1 MFGRFLN
8 SPENLV
14 RAITTETTVAEHDD
28 DALIREID
36 EELRHEQA
44 QKLWKTYGN
53 YVIGVAVVV
62 VCVVAGYQGWV
73 AYDRSQK
80 QEATD
85 RLIGASSLADA
96 GDSSAAIEG
105 LAKLEEGKAGE
116 IAILAA
122 LRRAALVAKDG
133 DKETAAVAYFAIADD
148 KSASKPF
155 RDLATVLGA
164 VQSLDMS
171 SDNAQAVIDRLK
183 PLIDSNSN
191 WRHSAREISAV
202 AALEI
207 GQTEQAREHLQAIAL
222 DAQAPGGVR
231 SRAQEQLQAI
241 GQ

>member
-1 MFGRFLN
+1 M
-8 SPENLV
+8 
-14 RAITTETTVAEHDD
+14 AERDD
-28 DALIREID
+28 DGLIREID
-36 EELRHEQA
+36 EELRQEQA
-44 QKLWKTYGN
+44 QKLWKTYGK
-53 YVIGVAVVV
+53 YVIGVAIVV
-62 VCVVAGYQGWV
+62 VCVVAGYQGWT

-85 RLIGASSLADA
+85 RLIGASALADA
-96 GDSSAAIEG
+96 GDSTAAIDS
-105 LAKLEEGKAGE
+105 LTKLEEAGVGE
-116 IAILAA
+116 IQVIAK

-133 DKETAAVAYFAIADD
+133 DKEAAASAYFAIADD
-148 KSASKPF
+148 TAVSKPF

-164 VQSLDMS
+164 VQSLDAS
-171 SDNAQAVIDRLK
+171 RDNAQSTIDRLK
-183 PLIDSNSN
+183 PLIDANSN

-202 AALEI
+202 AALEL

>member
-1 MFGRFLN
+1 M
-8 SPENLV
+8 
-14 RAITTETTVAEHDD
+14 AESDD
-28 DALIREID
+28 DGLIREID
-36 EELRHEQA
+36 EELRQEQA
-44 QKLWKTYGN
+44 QKLWKRYGK

-62 VCVVAGYQGWV
+62 VCVVAGYQGWT

-96 GDSSAAIEG
+96 GDSAAAIDS
-105 LAKLEEGKAGE
+105 LAKLEEDKAGE
-116 IAILAA
+116 IAVLAA
-122 LRRAALVAKDG
+122 LRRAALIAKEG
-133 DKETAAVAYFAIADD
+133 DKQAAADAYFAIADD

-164 VQSLDMS
+164 IQSIDLS

-183 PLIDSNSN
+183 PLIDTNSN

-202 AALEI
+202 AALEM
-207 GQTEQAREHLQAIAL
+207 GQTEQAKEHLQAIAL